1 MYGNGFLSISI
12 LILNMSLCSYGK
24 DKWKAVWES
33 KIIHFWHIKDICLI
47 KKEHILKMGPIWGWG
62 KLGNSV
68 VYTRDFEIL
77 QHQGVVWFLV

>member
-12 LILNMSLCSYGK
+12 LILNMSLCGYGK

-47 KKEHILKMGPIWGWG
+47 KKEQTLKMGPIWGWG
-62 KLGNSV
+62 KLGKSIFFTSV
-68 VYTRDFEIL
+68 NHRRGT
-77 QHQGVVWFLV
+77 